1 MPGEPERSKFWVSA
15 FALIL
20 YTVACGA
27 IPIYHQATGRD
38 LKPVVNLNLDNVYLF
53 IFLLGTATIIVAFGL
68 NRRIEALE
76 KKNAMA
82 PTRDHAEASG
92 SQSTGEKA

>member
-1 MPGEPERSKFWVSA
+1 
-15 FALIL
+15 
-20 YTVACGA
+20 
-27 IPIYHQATGRD
+27 
-38 LKPVVNLNLDNVYLF
+38 VNLNLDSVYLF
-53 IFLLGTATIIVAFGL
+53 IFLLGTATIVVVFGL

-92 SQSTGEKA
+92 SQSAGEKA